1 MMNIFD
7 LFDLVRQAEIEA
19 NKTSSTSTSTKTSKK
34 SKVDEFCPLYTPV
47 AAGYGFYCPSV
58 SKVIFN
64 QNATIV
70 VFEDGTKST
79 VVKEPNDTY
88 DRTTAV
94 AYAIVKRALATQVN
108 AKSNEVNAAY
118 ISTIRD
124 LIANA
129 EDQDKAAELKAQ
141 LEAQA
146 QAKHEARQRAARDK
160 AFERRVKARVKELE
174 IEKAAQEILA
184 GKKPLNESCTMTAE
198 DFFVDSE
205 PKTRT
210 SGLCQI
216 DSKDAWKLYKRP
228 NKPFSEFTQA
238 EKREYWRYQNA
249 KRRAEGK

>member
-1 MMNIFD
+1 MNIFD
-7 LFDLVRQAEIEA
+7 LLDLVRQAEIEA
-19 NKTSSTSTSTKTSKK
+19 NKTSSTSTKTSKK
-34 SKVDEFCPLYTPV
+34 PKVDEFYPLYTPV
-47 AAGYGFYCPSV
+47 AAGYGFYCPPV

-70 VFEDGTKST
+70 VFGDGTKST

-118 ISTIRD
+118 INTIRD

-129 EDQDKAAELKAQ
+129 EDQDKAAELKVQ
-141 LEAQA
+141 QEAQA

-184 GKKPLNESCTMTAE
+184 GKKKPLNESCAMTAE
-198 DFFVDSE
+198 DFFADPE

-210 SGLCQI
+210 SGLCNI

-228 NKPFSEFTQA
+228 NKPFSEFTHE
-238 EKREYWRYQNA
+238 EKKEYWRYQNA